1 MRWGAQKIY
10 NDKMKKTENNS
21 MDQNA
26 ALKKFKFAASV
37 FKQKEY
43 DHAVKNFKNA
53 IALGLPEK
61 LEIDA
66 KNQIALAYIEIS
78 KEAFSNFKKVFE
90 AFKDRLINSQ
100 FNKQRIP
107 FLELSAHN
115 KENFDES
122 TLNQATVRTI
132 CNNLA
137 RDLHSISKKIKI
149 GGSYAQDNINFNS
162 IFDSFFKSFYE
173 KHKGDDYFI
182 RCIRILSMSSN
193 SRGGLQY
200 TSPEKLNQIEQ
211 FKYEIKRLLKSS
223 ADDSESNVKKR
234 ANDELIFIRYQ
245 NSLVNKLFGNDVQI
259 DEILK
264 DVVGQSTVQNTFSFE
279 LENKQTQENSE
290 IKKGLNFDQALQ
302 YFTIG
307 LQNSNEGEY
316 ESAIENLEKLLRL
329 NKSIIEKIE
338 KELELDKTLME
349 IVNATLASSYVNSA
363 PKIKMGDYIKG
374 IELYEK
380 CLLLT
385 KIKYDF
391 AFACHGI
398 SSFCNYKGNED
409 SEFIILE
416 KLFLI
421 LSSKIEEGSNEL
433 KTNDFNSLI

>member
-1 MRWGAQKIY
+1 MRQGAQKIY

-137 RDLHSISKKIKI
+137 RDLH
-149 GGSYAQDNINFNS
+149 
-162 IFDSFFKSFYE
+162 
-173 KHKGDDYFI
+173 
-182 RCIRILSMSSN
+182 
-193 SRGGLQY
+193 
-200 TSPEKLNQIEQ
+200 
-211 FKYEIKRLLKSS
+211 
-223 ADDSESNVKKR
+223 
-234 ANDELIFIRYQ
+234 
-245 NSLVNKLFGNDVQI
+245 
-259 DEILK
+259 
-264 DVVGQSTVQNTFSFE
+264 
-279 LENKQTQENSE
+279 
-290 IKKGLNFDQALQ
+290 
-302 YFTIG
+302 
-307 LQNSNEGEY
+307 
-316 ESAIENLEKLLRL
+316 
-329 NKSIIEKIE
+329 
-338 KELELDKTLME
+338 
-349 IVNATLASSYVNSA
+349 
-363 PKIKMGDYIKG
+363 
-374 IELYEK
+374 
-380 CLLLT
+380 
-385 KIKYDF
+385 
-391 AFACHGI
+391 
-398 SSFCNYKGNED
+398 
-409 SEFIILE
+409 
-416 KLFLI
+416 
-421 LSSKIEEGSNEL
+421 
-433 KTNDFNSLI
+433 